1 MVLRKGPWSKKVLV
15 PACFLLILIWIF
27 LIDNSLLLAG
37 LSGKGTLQKSR
48 NFVSFAHDPS
58 LDRLTIKESSSM
70 NDVESKHSKLSK
82 LQVVSLWSNNS
93 SVKENTGSLRKYQ
106 ILRQQGLIPS
116 KQLPTALIIGVKKGG
131 TRALLEFL
139 RLHPA
144 IRAAGSEVHFF
155 DHHYIK
161 GFHWYRHRMPP
172 TLTTQITMEKT
183 PSYFVTRKVPRRVQR
198 MNPAM
203 KLILVVRD
211 PVTRAISDYT
221 QVKSKRANMPK
232 FEDLAFLNG
241 SKIVDTSWVPLK
253 IGIYAWHLE
262 RWLQYFS
269 LSQFLFVSGERL
281 IMDPVA
287 EITRVQD
294 FLGLKR
300 VICEKHFYF
309 NATKGF
315 PCLLKSEERPTPHC
329 LGKNK
334 GRSHPYIDPVAIQ
347 RLRDFYRPFNQ
358 RFYQLTGMDFG
369 WL

>member
-1 MVLRKGPWSKKVLV
+1 MELRKGSWKIAILV
-15 PACFLLILIWIF
+15 CALIIYLWMLF
-27 LIDNSLLLAG
+27 VDHSHMLADI
-37 LSGKGTLQKSR
+37 SQKITLQRTRISARTDLYQGGGDRSR
-48 NFVSFAHDPS
+48 IEIANDPRKPQS
-58 LDRLTIKESSSM
+58 LSASPNASGTSE
-70 NDVESKHSKLSK
+70 
-82 LQVVSLWSNNS
+82 
-93 SVKENTGSLRKYQ
+93 YQ
-106 ILRQQGLIPS
+106 TLKQQGLIPS
-116 KQLPTALIIGVKKGG
+116 RQLPTALIIGVKKGG

-155 DHHYIK
+155 DHHYMK
-161 GFHWYRHRMPP
+161 GFRWYRRRMPP
-172 TLTTQITMEKT
+172 TLVGQITMEKT
-183 PSYFVTRKVPRRVQR
+183 PSYFITNEVPKRVKH
-198 MNPAM
+198 MNPGM
-203 KLILVVRD
+203 KLIVVVRD

-221 QVKSKRANMPK
+221 QVKSKRRKMPR

-241 SKIVDTSWVPLK
+241 SRIVDTSWMPLK
-253 IGIYAWHLE
+253 IGVYVRHLE
-262 RWLQYFS
+262 RWLQYFP

-281 IMDPVA
+281 IADPVM

-315 PCLLKSEERPTPHC
+315 PCLLKSEDRATPHC

-334 GRSHPYIDPVAIQ
+334 GRSHPYIDPMAIQ

-358 RFYQLTGMDFG
+358 RFYQLADHMMN
-369 WL
+369 